1 MKTNITKPVSPSLTP
16 MGPCA
21 INGMTLLGLDDLCDD
36 PARDVS
42 GQEVQAIL
50 TPGPGGYTVSARD
63 GEIVYPII
71 QDDGT
76 PLTFRSIEA
85 ALDRLVDVP
94 FLQCVLIDVAT
105 WRVLH

>member
-1 MKTNITKPVSPSLTP
+1 
-16 MGPCA
+16 MGQRVT
-21 INGMTLLGLDDLCDD
+21 NGMTLLGLDDLCDD

-50 TPGPGGYTVSARD
+50 TPTPGGYTLSARD

-71 QDDGT
+71 RDDGT

-94 FLQCVLIDVAT
+94 FLQGVHIDVST

>member
-1 MKTNITKPVSPSLTP
+1 MKTNTTNPVSPSRTHQ
-16 MGPCA
+16 GPRV
-21 INGMTLLGLDDLCDD
+21 INGMTLRGLDDLCDD

-50 TPGPGGYTVSARD
+50 TPASCGYALSARD

-76 PLTFRSIEA
+76 LLTFRSIEA

-94 FLQCVLIDVAT
+94 FLQGVLIDVAT
-105 WRVLH
+105 WRELN